1 MQRGQ
6 AFKAKRQVFQA
17 CRTSI
22 IQGIDDNYSR
32 HEGQALKAWR
42 TILLKV
48 WRTIIQSMDDKYFK
62 GMDDKYYSRHG

>member
-17 CRTSI
+17 SRTSI

-32 HEGQALKAWR
+32 HRGQALKAWR
-42 TILLKV
+42 
-48 WRTIIQSMDDKYFK
+48 SSFK
-62 GMDDKYYSRHG
+62 GMDGNIIKGMEDNNSKHG

>member
-32 HEGQALKAWR
+32 HRGQALKAGR
-42 TILLKV
+42 
-48 WRTIIQSMDDKYFK
+48 SSFK
-62 GMDDKYYSRHG
+62 GMEG